1 MPELVWVTQGKT
13 EHLATLLG
21 TLGAEGQ
28 ETVEVRWASTLDR
41 EFVPVDKVRQ
51 DDGRRRRR
59 TGPVSYAE
67 SPSSSQ
73 PSEEGAPK
81 LKKAKGKRGRSNMD
95 APPQTHQEIRGEGI
109 PGVSQSLG
117 ERLNESGIAGGE
129 RKEEVYCVP
138 DGPVAKK
145 GGVASHE
152 VTYAGFVI
160 PRKPCR
166 TQTKPWVQ
174 GIAAWMMPPSIR
186 NEIDESHTAEPER
199 APNQDGVAEPAHFG
213 GGLLP
218 PANDELQT
226 KQSTAEHT
234 SGHRPSLTLEKKMAT
249 TASSYTKTA
258 MELYTAFDSLVGAK
272 SSISHSSFE
281 AVEVAAPGTNVFN
294 RPFPVAPNADE
305 AENNEIRTS
314 PTICSSKN
322 LLGQVHAADVEDN
335 DVKDQHHELPKDVGN
350 NNDDSKKVV
359 HPGWSSARAGDFFVM
374 KSSPRDPHTINR
386 SEQHDSVPPEVAVP
400 VDSVVPARAGQ
411 SASVKAGNGENKQ
424 ETIAIPAIVI
434 PLQPHA
440 REDPQNV
447 DDPQLVV
454 GGGAYA
460 VEEVNGV
467 RQLSIPLPVVLAPPD
482 VLKEISNDENT
493 QSSSKQDAG
502 DSSDDDALCGVTKSV
517 HLETGWVKQ
526 ANVSEAETKWD
537 SSATSV
543 RNSGEKNAY
552 YHQSQEICRVAPK
565 TPKAI
570 VDNPHF
576 SDDDDDNDDDHVI
589 VHSIQRCQNKFP
601 SPSPRGFE
609 QELSKQQRL
618 FLAEV
623 SGEAPADSPHPSRK
637 DPKESRIR
645 INKANWNKIEK
656 LKQGRGSDDDSVP
669 GLRADKQ

>member
-1 MPELVWVTQGKT
+1 
-13 EHLATLLG
+13 
-21 TLGAEGQ
+21 
-28 ETVEVRWASTLDR
+28 
-41 EFVPVDKVRQ
+41 
-51 DDGRRRRR
+51 
-59 TGPVSYAE
+59 
-67 SPSSSQ
+67 
-73 PSEEGAPK
+73 
-81 LKKAKGKRGRSNMD
+81 
-95 APPQTHQEIRGEGI
+95 
-109 PGVSQSLG
+109 
-117 ERLNESGIAGGE
+117 
-129 RKEEVYCVP
+129 
-138 DGPVAKK
+138 
-145 GGVASHE
+145 
-152 VTYAGFVI
+152 
-160 PRKPCR
+160 
-166 TQTKPWVQ
+166 
-174 GIAAWMMPPSIR
+174 
-186 NEIDESHTAEPER
+186 
-199 APNQDGVAEPAHFG
+199 
-213 GGLLP
+213 
-218 PANDELQT
+218 
-226 KQSTAEHT
+226 
-234 SGHRPSLTLEKKMAT
+234 
-249 TASSYTKTA
+249 
-258 MELYTAFDSLVGAK
+258 
-272 SSISHSSFE
+272 
-281 AVEVAAPGTNVFN
+281 
-294 RPFPVAPNADE
+294 
-305 AENNEIRTS
+305 
-314 PTICSSKN
+314 
-322 LLGQVHAADVEDN
+322 
-335 DVKDQHHELPKDVGN
+335 
-350 NNDDSKKVV
+350 
-359 HPGWSSARAGDFFVM
+359 
-374 KSSPRDPHTINR
+374 
-386 SEQHDSVPPEVAVP
+386 
-400 VDSVVPARAGQ
+400 
-411 SASVKAGNGENKQ
+411 VKAGNGENKQ

-526 ANVSEAETKWD
+526 ANVSEAGTKWD

-570 VDNPHF
+570 IDNPHF
-576 SDDDDDNDDDHVI
+576 SDDDDNDDGDVI
-589 VHSIQRCQNKFP
+589 VHSIQRCQNEFP

-623 SGEAPADSPHPSRK
+623 SGEAPADSSHPSRK